1 MLSFDK
7 TFLYCSLM
15 TILILMLSAC
25 ASTYSGYGY
34 SGVIIDE
41 KGVNMSQFS
50 SDLGECEQYA
60 SVVPKGERTAT
71 SAAEGAVIGGAVGA
85 IFDGSTG
92 AGRGAATGAI
102 AGGVKGAKSS
112 EREKKQVVENCLRY
126 RGYRVLN

>member
-1 MLSFDK
+1 MRQIINRTAFSHMLLA
-7 TFLYCSLM
+7 FLLV
-15 TILILMLSAC
+15 SAC
-25 ASTYSGYGY
+25 ASTYRGYGY

-41 KGVNMSQFS
+41 KGVDMSQFH

-71 SAAEGAVIGGAVGA
+71 GAAEGAVIGGAVGA
-85 IFDGSTG
+85 IFNGSKG

-102 AGGVKGAKSS
+102 AGGVKGANSS
-112 EREKKQVVENCLRY
+112 EKEKKQVVKNCLRY